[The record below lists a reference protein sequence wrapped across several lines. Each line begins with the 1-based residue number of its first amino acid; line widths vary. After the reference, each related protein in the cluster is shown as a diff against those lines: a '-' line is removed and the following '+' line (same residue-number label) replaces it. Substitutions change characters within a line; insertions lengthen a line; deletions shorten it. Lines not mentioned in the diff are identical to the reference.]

1 MELTAHS
8 IPKPR
13 QTKSLALESL
23 LSIVAILSVLFGVIA
38 AVAVLIVVGFPAIA
52 TSLSILVGS
61 LLNWLFLQ
69 SLSEIIRLLKKIAK
83 IDYAG
88 AISGNHMEMVP
99 TCSRCDATL
108 RNDVYCDQC
117 GARLIPPSE

>member
-8 IPKPR
+8 IPKRR
-13 QTKSLALESL
+13 QAKSLALESL
-23 LSIVAILSVLFGVIA
+23 ISTVAILSVLFGVLA

-61 LLNWLFLQ
+61 LLNWLFFQ

-88 AISGNHMEMVP
+88 SISGNHMEMVL
-99 TCSRCDATL
+99 TCSHCDATL

>member
-8 IPKPR
+8 IPKRR
-13 QTKSLALESL
+13 QAKSLALESL
-23 LSIVAILSVLFGVIA
+23 IGAVAMVSVLIGVVA
-38 AVAVLIVVGFPAIA
+38 AVAVLIFLGVSGIA
-52 TSLSILVGS
+52 SSLSILVGS

-69 SLSEIIRLLKKIAK
+69 SLAEIIRLLKKIAK

-88 AISGNHMEMVP
+88 VISGSHMEMV
-99 TCSRCDATL
+99 CSHCDATL

-117 GARLIPPSE
+117 GARLIPPSG

>member
-8 IPKPR
+8 IPKRR
-13 QTKSLALESL
+13 QAKSLALESL
-23 LSIVAILSVLFGVIA
+23 ISTVAILSVLFGVIA

-61 LLNWLFLQ
+61 LLNWLFFQ

-88 AISGNHMEMVP
+88 AISGSHLEMVP
-99 TCSRCDATL
+99 TCSHCDATL

-117 GARLIPPSE
+117 GARLIPPSD

>member
-8 IPKPR
+8 IPKRR
-13 QTKSLALESL
+13 QAKSLALESL
-23 LSIVAILSVLFGVIA
+23 IGAVAMVSVLIGVVA
-38 AVAVLIVVGFPAIA
+38 AVAVLIFFGFPAIV

-69 SLSEIIRLLKKIAK
+69 SLAEIIRWPKKIAK

-88 AISGNHMEMVP
+88 VISGSHMEMVP
-99 TCSRCDATL
+99 TCSHCDATL

-117 GARLIPPSE
+117 GARLIIPSG